1 MDVAFPVLSG
11 QAGQGEPVQALLE
24 AAGVPFVGPPA
35 SAAALRDRSRFGPR
49 FYPFISHKTASSG
62 GCHPGPASA
71 GLAAI

>member
-35 SAAALRDRSRFGPR
+35 SAAALRDRSRLGPN
-49 FYPFISHKTASSG
+49 TSSYIIILLHQG
-62 GCHPGPASA
+62 AVI
-71 GLAAI
+71 LALQMQG